1 MATVRGDSLY
11 NTLMK
16 WMNDFARVREE
27 NIEKGEIEVEEVE
40 ERKKEKEEEKKI
52 KKMLQIKCYK

>member
-27 NIEKGEIEVEEVE
+27 NIEKGEKVE
-40 ERKKEKEEEKKI
+40 ERKKEKDKKNVTN
-52 KKMLQIKCYK
+52 KMLQIKCYK